1 MNKPVKGKR
10 HQVKKRQEQRNR
22 PDQRERFIKI
32 KTAQEENT
40 AVSSATSPPEQAV
53 NDKAMEK
60 QPRVNEDA
68 QRNIVNH
75 PEHAGDD
82 ITDERDKY

>member
-1 MNKPVKGKR
+1 MSKPVKGKR
-10 HQVKKRQEQRNR
+10 HRVKKRQEQRSR
-22 PDQRERFIKI
+22 PDQRERFVRI

-40 AVSSATSPPEQAV
+40 EPSAASPSEQTV